1 LHPSFTPDEYQR
13 DDFNEAEE
21 FPDTQSRKKITNNIR
36 PRPLSNK
43 LPHQQKQRFFY
54 NYYTNVNSILTK
66 TATFTLTSTLSLTTV
81 QSCIAAAKFKDDAAK
96 ATACRRKRGI
106 LEIEP
111 EETQFEID
119 PTETLQ

>member
-13 DDFNEAEE
+13 DFNEAEE
-21 FPDTQSRKKITNNIR
+21 FPDTQSRKKISNNIR